1 MKALPLALLK
11 GKVRQEVIGR
21 AGHCNVPPLMDDSRK
36 RWAASFLLIFS
47 DSPRFSFPFFYRHRL
62 SSLIDGFLQLFPIPL
77 SCLFTQLF
85 TPQKKTLL
93 SLAGFFLQP
102 STAKTPLLAAVSF
115 FLFIWKH
122 HSPKPSPQW

>member
-1 MKALPLALLK
+1 MMKALPLALLK

-62 SSLIDGFLQLFPIPL
+62 SSLIDGFPQLFPIPL

-85 TPQKKTLL
+85 TPQKKLSFL
-93 SLAGFFLQP
+93 SL
-102 STAKTPLLAAVSF
+102 VSF
-115 FLFIWKH
+115 YSRPLPKLLFSSAAATSCCLLYHLPI
-122 HSPKPSPQW
+122 S